1 MNHIYIQH
9 TIIMHICIIFFSL
22 VSPWR
27 IHASSSS
34 SSSCC
39 SVSSSTHK
47 VSGKHLSLNDRS
59 RMLMHHDNSL
69 CSSKNEAPEVEECMK
84 HKGEIFPGMFFLA
97 F

>member
-1 MNHIYIQH
+1 MNHIQIQH

-34 SSSCC
+34 CC

-47 VSGKHLSLNDRS
+47 VCGKHMSLNDRS

-84 HKGEIFPGMFFLA
+84 HKGDFFLGMFFLA